1 MVGALNLIRGWTRLA
16 WWDGSCL
23 GPRLHRLGDLIDFV
37 AAAPAPEPA
46 RIRRGDRA

>member
-1 MVGALNLIRGWTRLA
+1 MAGALDLIRGWRRLA

-23 GPRLHRLGDLIDFV
+23 DLRWHRLGDFIDFV